1 MRIMGYRISDFRNF
15 LQYLYHTLHKV
26 AIGFK
31 NAFVFYTKPTKLSDS
46 KSFESVEFELF
57 SNLI

>member
-1 MRIMGYRISDFRNF
+1 MRTMGYRISDFRNF

-31 NAFVFYTKPTKLSDS
+31 NVFVFYTKLTKLSYS

-57 SNLI
+57 PNLI

>member
-1 MRIMGYRISDFRNF
+1 MRIMGYRASDFRNF

-31 NAFVFYTKPTKLSDS
+31 NVFVFYTKPTKLSDS

>member
-26 AIGFK
+26 ALGFI
-31 NAFVFYTKPTKLSDS
+31 NVFVFYTKLTKISDL
-46 KSFESVEFELF
+46 KSFKSVEFELF
-57 SNLI
+57 LNLI

>member
-26 AIGFK
+26 AIGFRI
-31 NAFVFYTKPTKLSDS
+31 VFGFYAKLTKLSDS

-57 SNLI
+57 PNLI

>member
-26 AIGFK
+26 AIGFGK
-31 NAFVFYTKPTKLSDS
+31 VFAFLCKTNKTFR
-46 KSFESVEFELF
+46 FEIV
-57 SNLI
+57 

>member
-15 LQYLYHTLHKV
+15 LQYLYHNLHEV

-31 NAFVFYTKPTKLSDS
+31 NVFVFYTKLTKFSDS
-46 KSFESVEFELF
+46 KSFESVEFDLF
-57 SNLI
+57 PNLI

>member
-1 MRIMGYRISDFRNF
+1 MRIMGYRMSDLRNY

-31 NAFVFYTKPTKLSDS
+31 DVFAFYENLTKHSDS
-46 KSFESVEFELF
+46 KLFESVEFELF
-57 SNLI
+57 PNLI

>member
-31 NAFVFYTKPTKLSDS
+31 NVFAFYTKLTKLSDS

-57 SNLI
+57 PNLI